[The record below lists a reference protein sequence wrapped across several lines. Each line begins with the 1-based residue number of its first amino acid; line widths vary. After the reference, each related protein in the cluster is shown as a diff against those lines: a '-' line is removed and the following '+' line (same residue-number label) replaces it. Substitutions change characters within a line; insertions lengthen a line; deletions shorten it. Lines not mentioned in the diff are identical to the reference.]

1 MKKVI
6 YIAIGF
12 ISLFLGILGIFLPVL
27 PTTPFLLLSAFLFS
41 KSSDIFFNKLI
52 SHPKL
57 GPYILDFQVNKSI
70 PLRTKIISVS
80 TLWATILFSVFYILK
95 GKIILQSLLL
105 AIAVG
110 VTIHILSFKTK
121 KQALPLD
128 RSLPH
133 TLQIVVGRTEMST
146 TDITAIRR
154 QRGRMYR
161 LQNAMFFRIYYCSFF
176 LRIRTP

>member
-105 AIAVG
+105 AISVG

-121 KQALPLD
+121 K
-128 RSLPH
+128 
-133 TLQIVVGRTEMST
+133 
-146 TDITAIRR
+146 
-154 QRGRMYR
+154 
-161 LQNAMFFRIYYCSFF
+161 
-176 LRIRTP
+176 